1 MHMRTGACLHV
12 HACTIRVHTNMRYL
26 TLTHDLLPHT
36 ETHWKTNCQRTFDGV
51 VETKGSVETRR
62 GKMVEGYE
70 GKGTEERKVVRD
82 VDAMEETVIDR
93 LPDMAGRFCR

>member
-1 MHMRTGACLHV
+1 M
-12 HACTIRVHTNMRYL
+12 
-26 TLTHDLLPHT
+26 
-36 ETHWKTNCQRTFDGV
+36 